1 MCPLL
6 LSHHLVHPQ
15 VPYVTHVLTPCGEHL
30 LCDPTADAS
39 IKSRPAKCGQGL
51 GCLLHILGGDEVVY
65 LEVLESIAQG
75 AVWAGTLP
83 SVNLEQTADSGNT
96 PSLDHAQPPA
106 RNSSQ
111 SQPITNS
118 SLSLIERPDGTAQP
132 GWQATLA
139 LQPASPEVAQLQPSQ
154 LPPGPGK
161 RATLT
166 DVGLACD
173 DTHGVIQSMKPLP
186 QPAALSSRD
195 LPAVERPPLP
205 FGRQR
210 ANRTISMSRLA
221 LGASKAS
228 VHGPHSMAPQH
239 AMSQD
244 FGAAAGIP
252 LRIAP
257 VPEHVPCI
265 SSDAQEAIGMLRKT
279 ASWML
284 AHSEASNT
292 LTSSPLQRS
301 TIHDQTA
308 TSSTAQGT
316 TMSIS
321 NLRAPQQRQLKERL
335 GNRIKTASMLEHM
348 LGATANMASEPS
360 QVSPP
365 HYSMDKF
372 ATGHF
377 QTLERGGS
385 VTEMLGSRRGSADTS
400 ARAIEG
406 KRTLL
411 HPLPSLP
418 GRSSDTAALG
428 GPHSSLASSS
438 QVVFENGHLLRSGY
452 RSAAPSR
459 AHGGDAAPDHL
470 SSKASMVHDGLLSA
484 LANGSSRNSHSSH
497 TLPPGRLLSHRP
509 SEVPLAEFG
518 GGPSR
523 QSATATTACSD
534 AGKAAGESQLFSG
547 QPTALTATSSQQ
559 QGAEGTA
566 KGSSRSMASTARDPG
581 PCRALVYE
589 QGVQYVHITVTHIQC
604 SSTGQPGL
612 LVVQQD
618 TSEAAA
624 METLLA
630 DLAESQLNTAA
641 SIFPKHIV
649 EFLATSGNTSAPN
662 QMAELARRHEDV
674 TLLFMDIVGFT
685 TMSKQVAPEQVMSFL
700 NVLFGMFDELCDH
713 HRIMKVETAGD
724 CYIVAGGILGAVA
737 DPGLPVS
744 GGFTQVL
751 DKHDPA
757 DSAARVMQFAKD
769 MLAVASTVLMPHNQQ
784 PVQIRI
790 GMHTGDCV
798 SGLIG
803 RKCPKFA
810 VFGDTMNTAS
820 RMESTCVPGHIQLM
834 LLQVSA
840 ATHALLKDLEP
851 FTSTGG
857 VEVKGKGLMDTYIWG
872 GSVIG
877 SPSLPNESKA
887 SQSAID
893 VMDSAVP
900 DARLLKQHCS
910 SACAAIL
917 NAQQTCQAPPA
928 VRSSSPG
935 LTGSQPSGRSPTQV
949 PSLVASGSLDTLGEP
964 VDSSASNLAAHPSMV
979 LQHAVTAALLLSH
992 SHHNASRRMS
1002 QALTSLHG
1010 YGLESSSSQGERIS
1024 PQLAAAGPGVRR
1036 PKDRAA
1042 MTRQSIQLLGHV
1054 DGSGLGNPRVPAV
1067 MPVPP
1072 PHTSSPSMPQKSRS
1086 EGVRQASPSTS
1097 GGKLLLP
1104 SPCSSSVMAAAM
1116 RSSSASSLTPSWQPN
1131 SQFLEQTLVGSES
1144 LLSLPSPT
1152 RQDAAPAPSASAPGP
1167 CPQLE
1172 RPGSVSHLGMLQLS
1186 DVQRVGGQRLIED
1199 ALSTLRP
1206 LVKATNTS
1214 TAHASCQPPCS
1225 QPQSPTSPARVTA
1238 DARLSQGRPSAHS
1251 LAAWQLNTTP
1261 GKATSSTS
1269 SVPSAT
1275 LPKRMAQGLV
1285 MSCSGQSGLL
1295 EAPLWRVQ
1303 QPSNAQAEQLQQGVL
1318 ATVWPATSLASSSGA
1333 NLKPLGH
1340 EVTRQQEPSPLHSP
1354 LAGAAS
1360 VLQHSF
1366 TAGVRYVSVAQ
1377 LMDMQS
1383 KHLPEQGG
1391 SSQVPCASSSSTSLV
1406 SPAGNKCPR
1415 KGLSTPTQPSSFVPA
1430 DQERQLQEG
1439 QQPPQQQQ
1447 EEQGKQQGQRRRY
1460 SMLCIPPAP
1469 GAAPGGPA
1477 PPAVGSWCAVL
1488 QQHQQQEAV
1497 DGLQAPLAAVVSGL
1511 QAAAAVAAGPLS
1523 EAVRRRP
1530 AASKWVAMAP
1540 PQLAPSCSHIPC
1552 SLHAAHGTQG
1562 VHGLGPGRR
1571 VCSSA
1576 FALWECPL
1584 GVPLPLVEQRLVRPA
1599 WSQQRDQT
1607 VRGMMWC
1614 PVPAPRKPPQA
1625 PRSSQE
1631 APQPAAA
1638 SEPGPSTPLPAKRSK
1653 RTKAEP
1659 AAEPNKGKG
1668 KAAKAKPIPQ
1678 PDRWLDRDCNGALNM
1693 QRIGESKWRPLELC
1707 WWPEQGKLPAK
1718 GKEYPG
1724 LGYKRLQDKPPKA
1737 QEQQPVV
1744 AQ

>member
-1 MCPLL
+1 MGLL
-6 LSHHLVHPQ
+6 QLLGGCAGSLTLDKSRREAIAAADASIQVLLDTRPHEAATVLQHNAATQADAFVSGSESWHCDILGK

-39 IKSRPAKCGQGL
+39 IESRTGDRGQGL
-51 GCLLHILGGDEVVY
+51 GCLLHILGGDEIVY

-166 DVGLACD
+166 DVGLASD

-244 FGAAAGIP
+244 LGAAAGIP

-265 SSDAQEAIGMLRKT
+265 SSDAQEANGTGRPLGPPTFDHQSFLFPAHEPGMLRKT

-284 AHSEASNT
+284 AQSEASNT

-377 QTLERGGS
+377 QALERGGS

-509 SEVPLAEFG
+509 SEVLLAELG

-534 AGKAAGESQLFSG
+534 AGKAAGESQLSGG
-547 QPTALTATSSQQ
+547 QPTALTATSSQEQ
-559 QGAEGTA
+559 EGEGTA

-589 QGVQYVHITVTHIQC
+589 QGVQYVHVTVTHIQC
-604 SSTGQPGL
+604 SATGQPGL

-820 RMESTCVPGHIQLM
+820 RMESTCVPGHIQ
-834 LLQVSA
+834 VSA

-857 VEVKGKGLMDTYIWG
+857 VEVKGKVGALSQILRREWAGCCVG
-872 GSVIG
+872 G
-877 SPSLPNESKA
+877 
-887 SQSAID
+887 
-893 VMDSAVP
+893 
-900 DARLLKQHCS
+900 
-910 SACAAIL
+910 
-917 NAQQTCQAPPA
+917 
-928 VRSSSPG
+928 
-935 LTGSQPSGRSPTQV
+935 PTTQ
-949 PSLVASGSLDTLGEP
+949 
-964 VDSSASNLAAHPSMV
+964 
-979 LQHAVTAALLLSH
+979 
-992 SHHNASRRMS
+992 
-1002 QALTSLHG
+1002 
-1010 YGLESSSSQGERIS
+1010 
-1024 PQLAAAGPGVRR
+1024 
-1036 PKDRAA
+1036 
-1042 MTRQSIQLLGHV
+1042 
-1054 DGSGLGNPRVPAV
+1054 
-1067 MPVPP
+1067 
-1072 PHTSSPSMPQKSRS
+1072 PHT
-1086 EGVRQASPSTS
+1086 
-1097 GGKLLLP
+1097 
-1104 SPCSSSVMAAAM
+1104 
-1116 RSSSASSLTPSWQPN
+1116 
-1131 SQFLEQTLVGSES
+1131 
-1144 LLSLPSPT
+1144 
-1152 RQDAAPAPSASAPGP
+1152 
-1167 CPQLE
+1167 
-1172 RPGSVSHLGMLQLS
+1172 
-1186 DVQRVGGQRLIED
+1186 
-1199 ALSTLRP
+1199 
-1206 LVKATNTS
+1206 
-1214 TAHASCQPPCS
+1214 
-1225 QPQSPTSPARVTA
+1225 
-1238 DARLSQGRPSAHS
+1238 
-1251 LAAWQLNTTP
+1251 
-1261 GKATSSTS
+1261 
-1269 SVPSAT
+1269 
-1275 LPKRMAQGLV
+1275 
-1285 MSCSGQSGLL
+1285 
-1295 EAPLWRVQ
+1295 
-1303 QPSNAQAEQLQQGVL
+1303 
-1318 ATVWPATSLASSSGA
+1318 
-1333 NLKPLGH
+1333 
-1340 EVTRQQEPSPLHSP
+1340 
-1354 LAGAAS
+1354 
-1360 VLQHSF
+1360 
-1366 TAGVRYVSVAQ
+1366 
-1377 LMDMQS
+1377 
-1383 KHLPEQGG
+1383 
-1391 SSQVPCASSSSTSLV
+1391 
-1406 SPAGNKCPR
+1406 
-1415 KGLSTPTQPSSFVPA
+1415 
-1430 DQERQLQEG
+1430 
-1439 QQPPQQQQ
+1439 
-1447 EEQGKQQGQRRRY
+1447 
-1460 SMLCIPPAP
+1460 
-1469 GAAPGGPA
+1469 
-1477 PPAVGSWCAVL
+1477 
-1488 QQHQQQEAV
+1488 
-1497 DGLQAPLAAVVSGL
+1497 
-1511 QAAAAVAAGPLS
+1511 
-1523 EAVRRRP
+1523 
-1530 AASKWVAMAP
+1530 
-1540 PQLAPSCSHIPC
+1540 
-1552 SLHAAHGTQG
+1552 
-1562 VHGLGPGRR
+1562 
-1571 VCSSA
+1571 
-1576 FALWECPL
+1576 
-1584 GVPLPLVEQRLVRPA
+1584 
-1599 WSQQRDQT
+1599 
-1607 VRGMMWC
+1607 
-1614 PVPAPRKPPQA
+1614 
-1625 PRSSQE
+1625 
-1631 APQPAAA
+1631 
-1638 SEPGPSTPLPAKRSK
+1638 
-1653 RTKAEP
+1653 
-1659 AAEPNKGKG
+1659 
-1668 KAAKAKPIPQ
+1668 
-1678 PDRWLDRDCNGALNM
+1678 
-1693 QRIGESKWRPLELC
+1693 
-1707 WWPEQGKLPAK
+1707 
-1718 GKEYPG
+1718 
-1724 LGYKRLQDKPPKA
+1724 
-1737 QEQQPVV
+1737 
-1744 AQ
+1744 

>member
-1 MCPLL
+1 MGLLQLLGGCAGSLTLDKSRREAIAAADASIQVLLDTRPHETATVLQHNAATQADAVVPGSESWHCDILGKVRSSRLANVLHFDVGPLGTGRSCMTGYHSATHALREQAVALALGVVASSSPMCPLL
-6 LSHHLVHPQ
+6 PSHRLVHPQ
-15 VPYVTHVLTPCGEHL
+15 VPYVTHVLSPCGEHL

-39 IKSRPAKCGQGL
+39 IKSRTANRGQGL

-96 PSLDHAQPPA
+96 PSLDHAPPPA

-118 SLSLIERPDGTAQP
+118 SLSLIEEQDCPNSTAQP

-139 LQPASPEVAQLQPSQ
+139 LQPASPEAAQLQPSQ
-154 LPPGPGK
+154 LPAGQGK
-161 RATLT
+161 RTTLT
-166 DVGLACD
+166 DVGLASD
-173 DTHGVIQSMKPLP
+173 DTVMQVCDVWPLMTRPCAESCAMCNLAHMDPVTRVHCQDATCMPLQSLHLHSDSSDSGGPDFYCNVLQSLQNGVIQSMKPLP
-186 QPAALSSRD
+186 QPAALCSRD

-244 FGAAAGIP
+244 LGAAAGIP

-265 SSDAQEAIGMLRKT
+265 SSDAQEANGTGRPLGPPTFDHQSFLFPAHEPGMLRKT

-284 AHSEASNT
+284 AQSEASNT

-301 TIHDQTA
+301 TIYDQTA

-316 TMSIS
+316 TVSIS

-400 ARAIEG
+400 CAPARAFEG
-406 KRTLL
+406 KKTPL

-428 GPHSSLASSS
+428 GPQSSLASSS

-470 SSKASMVHDGLLSA
+470 SSKASMVHDALLSA

-509 SEVPLAEFG
+509 SEVPLAELG
-518 GGPSR
+518 SGPSR

-534 AGKAAGESQLFSG
+534 AGKAAVESQLSGG

-559 QGAEGTA
+559 QGGEGTA
-566 KGSSRSMASTARDPG
+566 KGSSRSVASAARDPG

-589 QGVQYVHITVTHIQC
+589 QGVQYVHVTVTHIQC
-604 SSTGQPGL
+604 SATGQPGL

-820 RMESTCVPGHIQLM
+820 RMESTCVPGHIQ
-834 LLQVSA
+834 VSA
-840 ATHALLKDLEP
+840 ATYALLKDLEP

-877 SPSLPNESKA
+877 SPSLPNEWKA
-887 SQSAID
+887 SPSAID

-964 VDSSASNLAAHPSMV
+964 IDSSASNLAAHPSMV
-979 LQHAVTAALLLSH
+979 LQHAVAAALLLSH
-992 SHHNASRRMS
+992 SHHNASRRMAAAARARRMS

-1010 YGLESSSSQGERIS
+1010 YGLEGSSSQGERIS

-1067 MPVPP
+1067 MP

-1086 EGVRQASPSTS
+1086 EGVRPPSTS

-1152 RQDAAPAPSASAPGP
+1152 RQDAAPAPSASALGP
-1167 CPQLE
+1167 CPQLDM
-1172 RPGSVSHLGMLQLS
+1172 PGRVSHLGMLQLS
-1186 DVQRVGGQRLIED
+1186 DVQRVGGQSLTED

-1206 LVKATNTS
+1206 L
-1214 TAHASCQPPCS
+1214 
-1225 QPQSPTSPARVTA
+1225 
-1238 DARLSQGRPSAHS
+1238 GRPSAHS
-1251 LAAWQLNTTP
+1251 LAAWQLNATP

-1275 LPKRMAQGLV
+1275 LPKRMAQGPV

-1295 EAPLWRVQ
+1295 DAPLCGVQ
-1303 QPSNAQAEQLQQGVL
+1303 QPSNAQAEQLEQGVL

-1333 NLKPLGH
+1333 NLRPLGH
-1340 EVTRQQEPSPLHSP
+1340 EVTAQQEPSPLNSP
-1354 LAGAAS
+1354 LAVAAS

-1391 SSQVPCASSSSTSLV
+1391 SSQVTRHASTEQPCASSSSTSLV
-1406 SPAGNKCPR
+1406 SPAGNKYPC
-1415 KGLSTPTQPSSFVPA
+1415 KG
-1430 DQERQLQEG
+1430 
-1439 QQPPQQQQ
+1439 
-1447 EEQGKQQGQRRRY
+1447 
-1460 SMLCIPPAP
+1460 
-1469 GAAPGGPA
+1469 
-1477 PPAVGSWCAVL
+1477 
-1488 QQHQQQEAV
+1488 
-1497 DGLQAPLAAVVSGL
+1497 APLAAVVSGL

-1530 AASKWVAMAP
+1530 AASKTMYV
-1540 PQLAPSCSHIPC
+1540 PSS
-1552 SLHAAHGTQG
+1552 
-1562 VHGLGPGRR
+1562 R
-1571 VCSSA
+1571 
-1576 FALWECPL
+1576 
-1584 GVPLPLVEQRLVRPA
+1584 
-1599 WSQQRDQT
+1599 
-1607 VRGMMWC
+1607 
-1614 PVPAPRKPPQA
+1614 PRKP
-1625 PRSSQE
+1625 RKVE
-1631 APQPAAA
+1631 
-1638 SEPGPSTPLPAKRSK
+1638 
-1653 RTKAEP
+1653 
-1659 AAEPNKGKG
+1659 
-1668 KAAKAKPIPQ
+1668 
-1678 PDRWLDRDCNGALNM
+1678 W
-1693 QRIGESKWRPLELC
+1693 
-1707 WWPEQGKLPAK
+1707 
-1718 GKEYPG
+1718 G
-1724 LGYKRLQDKPPKA
+1724 LGMS
-1737 QEQQPVV
+1737 
-1744 AQ
+1744 